1 MAINLTLNDFRSVLG
16 NVNDGNIVLKQDQS
30 GIEKANYGNKFLNLF
45 RTVRTAPN
53 NPEENMQVR
62 QALLAAIQNS
72 VEGEVLSLDDMQRIY
87 SALGMPESGPDAN
100 SFMAPLT
107 RRDLQNVIDIIDG
120 ATKNDALIA
129 KNESKL
135 SSQGVLDKSAA
146 NAVKTAM
153 NSASCFQIP
162 AKGKERVAQARQL
175 FGADFK
181 GRSPAELEKFV
192 RQNMALIREQVFDK
206 LYWTNPSLKDFS
218 IPDNLDELYVE
229 PDGNDLEPVAEETVV
244 AAFKETVGELM
255 EKFAAKETIVSRA
268 DTLAPKTEKVQLQ
281 DDDAASIWKTV
292 GGAKLEANVNAVFSA
307 LAEGSGVFAAEQ
319 LGRAATV
326 VKNHIVETF
335 NNLCTANK
343 SNTQNTE
350 KAFNAAIAPL
360 KNMLDSFVA
369 DLERIGPQAA
379 AGIKA
384 KLADALGAQVIEK
397 NIGTHFNKS
406 ALFDGA
412 MRAFASVSKGFSA
425 RSLVED
431 FVNANLPY
439 ANDKSQVVEFFMGKI
454 SAAGK
459 EEGIG
464 EMQAKAL
471 ADAQRL
477 AAGGK
482 LEAADKRT
490 LENQLLNPLKEAYD
504 KMVADQDP
512 EKIRELRNQR
522 NAAAFD
528 KLLAAMPGSA
538 QMDDANKSSA
548 ILRLKLDTLI
558 AKFDY
563 DTLFKKGIL
572 NSPGSTQIKKGK
584 DGAPDPDALAKL
596 ENELLDMSDNDLEF
610 YSHYSAK
617 GFSKADFEI
626 GMLCQGQNLGDNH
639 GTHFKDALRDGT
651 IRISDI
657 PKNAVPVLKGLVFT
671 PILDS
676 LQKNDLGSSLR
687 ELLPE
692 EHQSSSLATDLQ
704 TRLREGFQKSGA
716 GTLPKCFKECM
727 KKDANNNLVPD
738 NNEAGR
744 QLAST
749 SFSSPVRIRGFGTSD
764 PARILNLFSSM
775 GIDLA
780 PLDGTDDKAKV
791 DIYEKIYCLS
801 MISAMSGHKLDGLAE
816 FTERVFGK
824 PFQDVT
830 AADVFKVLAKNKIL
844 EDGKLGSSLVVKDPI
859 DDLATDRMK
868 NAKQF
873 LAGEIAIS
881 EAKLMSWEAAELLE
895 AARAFAA
902 GAQSKTVSIST
913 IPVEMKRVAG
923 GGLSVKIDNR
933 FPMRAAFDVQ
943 GFVRLLEN
951 EITSKPKSFDK
962 KVVTSALPSLDD
974 VKSGAVSLARARE
987 LYAKTAA
994 AMTGTL
1000 PVMFSAYTTAELRD
1014 IAVKAVNGEFKAGDI
1029 AKEPPATYN
1038 SGAMIEMH
1046 DNLSK
1051 TSSAEVDACVKIA
1064 TTVPKPIDERR
1075 AVAPDGATVRNIV
1088 ADLFLNNDT
1097 WAFDAGAAGKAQPG
1111 ERVRKLIVEYG
1122 PELDFI
1128 LKGLDSKED
1137 DLLSNLPQNVR
1148 DAVRDVFADIKKLD
1162 ISRLANANQ
1171 LPEGARAALDAIEKK
1186 IDGVANSLAESMQ
1199 AKVTALF
1206 EPHGSGEVKQ
1216 DWQKTFAEL
1225 NGKEGI
1231 DETTRQGKFTM
1242 NVLRNYFKS
1251 AAPVDKRAMLS
1262 AFIRN
1267 TEAGATDA
1275 KQVAE
1280 LLKGA
1285 GPLLQKMLQGLPLSS
1300 FDKDTQ
1306 LALKDMKSRLLPI
1319 PEEAVK
1325 AQMLELVRSSNGNIL
1340 SIEVKRSLG
1349 AASVGQA
1356 FLCNV
1361 KTKAHPNIGE
1371 ECVIKLLRPNVDTAV
1386 QREKAM
1392 IDQIIGDDPA
1402 MKATFDGQYRK
1413 ILEEFD
1419 LTLESTNVGVG
1430 QTVYEMPKN
1439 ASYVHSMQML
1449 EGTQP
1454 TTTSMIIK
1462 KADGQTFDNLIES
1475 TRSSAEE
1482 ILAPLRKETEI
1493 DGVKKTVYKAP
1504 DAKTMGLARR
1514 RLVLKAAELNDRR
1527 NQILGVAST
1536 WFDNALFGN
1545 GFFHGDLHGGN
1556 LMTGPS
1562 GTTFIDFGNCSRFS
1576 SQEQTTMQMMLA
1588 CVVSGDADRVIGK
1601 FKALMPEDAVRIFDQ
1616 KFPVGSDAR
1625 NRLEAVLKRGTS
1637 LDLMSRVQAFIS
1649 IVQGEDVPVPA
1660 PLQNFV
1666 QSYVRLADIV
1676 ADIDR
1681 TVEDLEIAAASIYCD
1696 LPETGNVENESRAIT
1711 LMKNFAK
1718 AYIGDANTP
1727 CSIESVRAA
1736 AREFQTY
1743 ANSAE
1748 GKAEIH
1754 ALTHDIG
1761 RIRNELMP
1769 LLELL
1774 RCTQA
1779 YTRFDNDI
1787 ILSNVNMPAGFR
1799 YIRND
1804 LDAIAELDKAG
1815 KIQDGKIVS
1824 DIEKEMKLF
1833 DDLEEHFL
1841 DGAYGSIP
1849 ELTRAMSTA
1858 HDGESTFT
1866 GLAVKVDK
1874 SVTDVCVDVI
1884 SSYQDKLK
1892 PAALKEFINPFAAIG
1907 FGNRL
1912 SSAFEAGEVMA
1923 HRMKHVGPALSE
1935 RNRNLPPGERLSGQE
1950 MATLSRATST
1960 FLVPSPRPDADVDW
1974 AASKEKRA
1982 DMLAAI
1988 SYNLSRAAEAMKL
2001 KPGESLSASAVSFSA
2016 LNMGLIDAE
2025 LVESIAGMDEDDYNT
2040 LVTEAQ
2046 QLDAKTGGNE
2056 LATALDALRGANDLL
2071 VQVSPVE
2078 EEE

>member
-1 MAINLTLNDFRSVLG
+1 M
-16 NVNDGNIVLKQDQS
+16 
-30 GIEKANYGNKFLNLF
+30 
-45 RTVRTAPN
+45 
-53 NPEENMQVR
+53 
-62 QALLAAIQNS
+62 
-72 VEGEVLSLDDMQRIY
+72 
-87 SALGMPESGPDAN
+87 
-100 SFMAPLT
+100 
-107 RRDLQNVIDIIDG
+107 
-120 ATKNDALIA
+120 
-129 KNESKL
+129 
-135 SSQGVLDKSAA
+135 
-146 NAVKTAM
+146 
-153 NSASCFQIP
+153 
-162 AKGKERVAQARQL
+162 
-175 FGADFK
+175 
-181 GRSPAELEKFV
+181 
-192 RQNMALIREQVFDK
+192 
-206 LYWTNPSLKDFS
+206 
-218 IPDNLDELYVE
+218 
-229 PDGNDLEPVAEETVV
+229 
-244 AAFKETVGELM
+244 
-255 EKFAAKETIVSRA
+255 
-268 DTLAPKTEKVQLQ
+268 
-281 DDDAASIWKTV
+281 
-292 GGAKLEANVNAVFSA
+292 
-307 LAEGSGVFAAEQ
+307 
-319 LGRAATV
+319 
-326 VKNHIVETF
+326 
-335 NNLCTANK
+335 
-343 SNTQNTE
+343 
-350 KAFNAAIAPL
+350 
-360 KNMLDSFVA
+360 
-369 DLERIGPQAA
+369 
-379 AGIKA
+379 
-384 KLADALGAQVIEK
+384 
-397 NIGTHFNKS
+397 
-406 ALFDGA
+406 
-412 MRAFASVSKGFSA
+412 
-425 RSLVED
+425 
-431 FVNANLPY
+431 
-439 ANDKSQVVEFFMGKI
+439 
-454 SAAGK
+454 
-459 EEGIG
+459 
-464 EMQAKAL
+464 
-471 ADAQRL
+471 
-477 AAGGK
+477 
-482 LEAADKRT
+482 
-490 LENQLLNPLKEAYD
+490 
-504 KMVADQDP
+504 
-512 EKIRELRNQR
+512 
-522 NAAAFD
+522 
-528 KLLAAMPGSA
+528 
-538 QMDDANKSSA
+538 
-548 ILRLKLDTLI
+548 
-558 AKFDY
+558 
-563 DTLFKKGIL
+563 
-572 NSPGSTQIKKGK
+572 
-584 DGAPDPDALAKL
+584 
-596 ENELLDMSDNDLEF
+596 
-610 YSHYSAK
+610 
-617 GFSKADFEI
+617 
-626 GMLCQGQNLGDNH
+626 
-639 GTHFKDALRDGT
+639 
-651 IRISDI
+651 
-657 PKNAVPVLKGLVFT
+657 
-671 PILDS
+671 
-676 LQKNDLGSSLR
+676 
-687 ELLPE
+687 
-692 EHQSSSLATDLQ
+692 
-704 TRLREGFQKSGA
+704 
-716 GTLPKCFKECM
+716 
-727 KKDANNNLVPD
+727 
-738 NNEAGR
+738 
-744 QLAST
+744 
-749 SFSSPVRIRGFGTSD
+749 
-764 PARILNLFSSM
+764 
-775 GIDLA
+775 
-780 PLDGTDDKAKV
+780 
-791 DIYEKIYCLS
+791 
-801 MISAMSGHKLDGLAE
+801 
-816 FTERVFGK
+816 
-824 PFQDVT
+824 
-830 AADVFKVLAKNKIL
+830 
-844 EDGKLGSSLVVKDPI
+844 
-859 DDLATDRMK
+859 
-868 NAKQF
+868 
-873 LAGEIAIS
+873 
-881 EAKLMSWEAAELLE
+881 
-895 AARAFAA
+895 
-902 GAQSKTVSIST
+902 
-913 IPVEMKRVAG
+913 
-923 GGLSVKIDNR
+923 
-933 FPMRAAFDVQ
+933 
-943 GFVRLLEN
+943 
-951 EITSKPKSFDK
+951 
-962 KVVTSALPSLDD
+962 
-974 VKSGAVSLARARE
+974 KSGAVSLARARE

-1111 ERVRKLIVEYG
+1111 ERVRKLLVEYG

-1128 LKGLDSKED
+1128 LKGLDSKEN

-1162 ISRLANANQ
+1162 ISRLANANA
-1171 LPEGARAALDAIEKK
+1171 LPEGARTALDAIEKK

-1267 TEAGATDA
+1267 TETGATDA

-1356 FLCNV
+1356 FLCTV
-1361 KTKAHPNIGE
+1361 KTKTHPNIGE

-1392 IDQIIGDDPA
+1392 IDKIIGDDPA

-1462 KADGQTFDNLIES
+1462 KADGQTFDNLIDGA
-1475 TRSSAEE
+1475 RSSAEE

-1504 DAKTMGLARR
+1504 DAKTMGIARR

-1576 SQEQTTMQMMLA
+1576 PEEQTTMQMMLA

-1601 FKALMPEDAVRIFDQ
+1601 FKALMPEDAGKLFDQ

-1787 ILSNVNMPAGFR
+1787 IMSNVNMPAGFR

-1804 LDAIAELDKAG
+1804 LDAIAQLDKAG

-1833 DDLEEHFL
+1833 DDFEEHFL

-1884 SSYQDKLK
+1884 SSYQDALAPK
-1892 PAALKEFINPFAAIG
+1892 ALKEFG
-1907 FGNRL
+1907 FGAFGFRNRL
-1912 SSAFEAGEVMA
+1912 SGAFEAGQVMA
-1923 HRMKHVGPALSE
+1923 HRMKHVGPVLSE
-1935 RNRNLPPGERLSGQE
+1935 RNRNLPSGERLSGQE

-1960 FLVPSPRPDADVDW
+1960 FLVPSPRPDADEDW

-2001 KPGESLSASAVSFSA
+2001 EPGERLSASAVSFSA
-2016 LNMGLIDAE
+2016 LNMGLLDAK
-2025 LVESIAGMDEDDYNT
+2025 LVESIADMDEDDYNT

-2078 EEE
+2078 EEEE